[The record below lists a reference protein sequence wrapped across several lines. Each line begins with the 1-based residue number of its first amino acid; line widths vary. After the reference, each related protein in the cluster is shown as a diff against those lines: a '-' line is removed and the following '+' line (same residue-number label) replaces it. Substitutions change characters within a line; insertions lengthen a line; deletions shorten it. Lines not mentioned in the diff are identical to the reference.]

1 MIPMTSGLSS
11 ALIAGFLAGAVIAL
25 GLLALAYPPLLARFS
40 ASVKRKLA
48 LRKAADAIEHDAQV
62 PDHHMA
68 VIAAT
73 VAAVAGPHRIVR
85 IEPAHNGHGWQM
97 QGRAA
102 HHGSHA
108 IFHPGASQR
117 QPDNKGNRHGTEI
130 QNHGRR
136 PGL

>member
-1 MIPMTSGLSS
+1 MLPMTSGLSS

-40 ASVKRKLA
+40 ASVKRRLA
-48 LRKAADAIEHDAQV
+48 LGKAADAIEPNAQI

-68 VIAAT
+68 VIAAA
-73 VAAVAGPHRIVR
+73 VAAVAGQHRIVR

-117 QPDNKGNRHGTEI
+117 QPDSKGNRHGTEI
-130 QNHGRR
+130 QNYGRR